1 MSLVRHSLI
10 LLVTFAAGIGGC
22 GKSGSGP
29 EAVKAPARSG
39 DVWEIDRA
47 AGRAAMPGA
56 VLAYT
61 NGLHVVVLDGKEV
74 FAGMTRFEAE
84 SRPDGARA
92 IKLSSGLE
100 ALLVPAGEE
109 KMDLR
114 FSSGESI
121 PLLKKKPPK

>member
-1 MSLVRHSLI
+1 ML
-10 LLVTFAAGIGGC
+10 LLVIFAAGIGGC
-22 GKSGSGP
+22 GKSGSSS

-56 VLAYT
+56 VLAYA

-74 FAGMTRFEAE
+74 FAGMTRFDAE

-92 IKLSSGLE
+92 IKLAGGLE
-100 ALLVPAGEE
+100 ALLVPAGDERI
-109 KMDLR
+109 DLR

-121 PLLKKKPPK
+121 PLLKKRIPR

>member
-1 MSLVRHSLI
+1 MRRSLLLLI
-10 LLVTFAAGIGGC
+10 MFAAGTGGC

-56 VLAYT
+56 VLAY
-61 NGLHVVVLDGKEV
+61 
-74 FAGMTRFEAE
+74 
-84 SRPDGARA
+84 GARA
-92 IKLSSGLE
+92 IKLAGGLE

-109 KMDLR
+109 KIDLR

-121 PLLKKKPPK
+121 PLLKKRPKQK

>member
-1 MSLVRHSLI
+1 MRHSL
-10 LLVTFAAGIGGC
+10 LLLTVFAAGAGGC

-56 VLAYT
+56 VLAYA
-61 NGLHVVVLDGKEV
+61 NGLHVMVLDGKEV
-74 FAGMTRFEAE
+74 FAGMTRFDAE
-84 SRPDGARA
+84 PRPDGARA
-92 IKLSSGLE
+92 IKLAGGLE

-109 KMDLR
+109 KIDLR

-121 PLLKKKPPK
+121 SLLKKKPPKQN

>member
-1 MSLVRHSLI
+1 MRQSLLLI
-10 LLVTFAAGIGGC
+10 VVVAAGIGGC

-47 AGRAAMPGA
+47 AGKAAMPGA
-56 VLAYT
+56 VLAYA
-61 NGLHVVVLDGKEV
+61 NGLHVMVLDGKEV

-84 SRPDGARA
+84 SRPNGARA
-92 IKLSSGLE
+92 IKLAGGLE
-100 ALLVPAGEE
+100 ALLVPAGDE
-109 KMDLR
+109 KIDLR

-121 PLLKKKPPK
+121 PLLKKKPPQQK

>member
-1 MSLVRHSLI
+1 MRHSLLPIVI
-10 LLVTFAAGIGGC
+10 LAAGIGGC
-22 GKSGSGP
+22 GKSGSGS
-29 EAVKAPARSG
+29 EAVKAPGRSG

-47 AGRAAMPGA
+47 ADRAAMPGA

-84 SRPDGARA
+84 SRLDGARA
-92 IKLSSGLE
+92 IKLAGGLE

-109 KMDLR
+109 KLDLR

-121 PLLKKKPPK
+121 ALLKKKTPKQN

>member
-1 MSLVRHSLI
+1 MRHSLL
-10 LLVTFAAGIGGC
+10 LLVIFAAGIGGC
-22 GKSGSGP
+22 GRSGSGL
-29 EAVKAPARSG
+29 EAVKAPPRSG

-56 VLAYT
+56 VLAYA
-61 NGLHVVVLDGKEV
+61 NGLHVMVLDGKEV
-74 FAGMTRFEAE
+74 FAGMTRFDAE
-84 SRPDGARA
+84 SRPDGAHA
-92 IKLSSGLE
+92 IKLPGGLE

-121 PLLKKKPPK
+121 PLLKRNLPKLK